1 MNRKCENSHDTI
13 TKDFDSTLDKVF
25 GNLTNIVPLV
35 GLNMGVLGEFGVD
48 LGPFVKKVTD
58 SLTIASTTFS
68 LPTACLSYNSAEKT
82 FGPPPVLTST
92 SASAKPTGGSSGEDK
107 KSDAGIAHLG
117 LGLARRNGLLVVLV
131 FLITFHSLYILV

>member
-35 GLNMGVLGEFGVD
+35 GLNMGVLGEFGID

-92 SASAKPTGGSSGEDK
+92 SASATPTDGPSSGDEK
-107 KSDAGIAHLG
+107 KSDAGMARLG
-117 LGLARRNGLLVVLV
+117 IDAARRSGLLVLLV
-131 FLITFHSLYILV
+131 FLIMF